1 MLDSF
6 NKQVI
11 PPSGCTDHTWFM
23 PLLTHYSLE
32 GKGRQAKQMPPPI
45 DTADLERNK
54 FSIESRTLLNTYLAA
69 SPISIKQSQKSC
81 LFFLYNITAYRS
93 LSIRF

>member
-11 PPSGCTDHTWFM
+11 APSGCTDCTWFM
-23 PLLTHYSLE
+23 PLLTDYSLE
-32 GKGRQAKQMPPPI
+32 GKGRQAKQMPPPT
-45 DTADLERNK
+45 DKADLEINK
-54 FSIESRTLLNTYLAA
+54 FSTVSSTLLNTYLAA

-81 LFFLYNITAYRS
+81 LFFLYCITAY
-93 LSIRF
+93 